1 MKKILVTDD
10 EENIVELLRMNL
22 KAAGFLPICAYS
34 GMEALDKAQRMRPDL
49 ILLDIM
55 MPGMDGLET
64 CRKLREDPLLKRV
77 PIIMLSAK
85 SEETDKVIGLG
96 VGADD
101 YIAKPFG
108 VRELIAR
115 INAVLR
121 RAEQNLPSE
130 ELIAAG
136 NLRINPSAHTVSIND
151 QIVNLTLTEYHILKH
166 LAENVN
172 RVVTRENLVSALQP
186 SISIEPGAINVHMLN
201 LRRKIG
207 EQYIT
212 TIRGLGYKFV
222 IPDEVYS

>member
-34 GMEALDKAQRMRPDL
+34 GMEALDKARRMRPDL

-64 CRKLREDPLLKRV
+64 CRKLRENPQLKKV
-77 PIIMLSAK
+77 PIIFLSAR
-85 SEETDKVIGLG
+85 SEEADKVIGLG

-101 YIAKPFG
+101 YITKPFG
-108 VRELIAR
+108 IRELIAR

-121 RAEQNLPSE
+121 RTEQPDD
-130 ELIAAG
+130 ELIVAG
-136 NLRINPSAHTVSIND
+136 NLRIDPNAHTVTIND
-151 QIVNLTLTEYHILKH
+151 QNVNLTLTEFYILKL

-172 RVVTRENLVSALQP
+172 RVVTREQMVSALSP
-186 SISIEPGAINVHMLN
+186 FISIEQSAINVHMLN

-207 EQYIT
+207 EQYIA

-222 IPDEVYS
+222 IPDEVYQ